1 MKEKI
6 IQTFQGKIVALN
18 KDDLTYEARKEYFE
32 NKTEEQLDAVES
44 FEKRKNKRK
53 RKFKDI
59 VDKITDILHP
69 RKTKMVVQ
77 FNDRE
82 SASAKSFAVKNQAM

>member
-32 NKTEEQLDAVES
+32 NKTEEQLLNLLKK
-44 FEKRKNKRK
+44 EK
-53 RKFKDI
+53 I
-59 VDKITDILHP
+59 
-69 RKTKMVVQ
+69 
-77 FNDRE
+77 RE
-82 SASAKSFAVKNQAM
+82 K

>member
-6 IQTFQGKIVALN
+6 IQTFQGKVVALN

-59 VDKITDILHP
+59 VDKITDFLHP

-82 SASAKSFAVKNQAM
+82 SASVKSFAVKNQAM